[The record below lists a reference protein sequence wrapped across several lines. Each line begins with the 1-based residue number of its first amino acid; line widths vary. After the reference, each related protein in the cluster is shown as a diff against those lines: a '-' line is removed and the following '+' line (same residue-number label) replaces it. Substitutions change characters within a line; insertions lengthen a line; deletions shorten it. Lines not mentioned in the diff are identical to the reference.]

1 MSQNRLL
8 DLKTLG
14 EGKRMG
20 RIWIAA
26 ARDCQM
32 FKGNFIKWLYEFRVI

>member
-1 MSQNRLL
+1 MSQSRLL

-26 ARDCQM
+26 ARGCQM
-32 FKGNFIKWLYEFRVI
+32 FKGNIHKMAL